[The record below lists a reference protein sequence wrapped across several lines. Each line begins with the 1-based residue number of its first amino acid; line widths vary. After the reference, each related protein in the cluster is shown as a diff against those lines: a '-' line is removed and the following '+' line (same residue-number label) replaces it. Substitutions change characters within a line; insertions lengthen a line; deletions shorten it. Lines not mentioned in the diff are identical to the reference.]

1 MHLVRTRPF
10 RLAHDVDTLF
20 AALRPGGYRFGLREG
35 QVAPQAWLPRV
46 DIIESD
52 GSLTLRYEL
61 AGFRSED
68 LEVTL
73 DDNLLTVKG
82 TRSPALPEGAT
93 YRLQESAEG
102 SFSRSI
108 RVGEEIDSGS
118 VEATFND
125 GLLEVVL
132 RKRPDVAPR
141 TIPIEAARD
150 RGPAEGQAAGRPVD
164 SA

>member
-20 AALRPGGYRFGLREG
+20 AALPRPSGYRFGFREG
-35 QVAPQAWLPRV
+35 RLAPHAWLPRV

-52 GSLTLRYEL
+52 SSVTLRYEL

-73 DDNLLTVKG
+73 DDNLLTVRG
-82 TRSPALPEGAT
+82 TRSPVLPEGST
-93 YRLQESAEG
+93 YSLQELAEG

-108 RVGEEIDSGS
+108 RVGEEVDSER
-118 VEATFND
+118 VEATFSD
-125 GLLEVVL
+125 GILEVVL

-141 TIPIEAARD
+141 SIPIE
-150 RGPAEGQAAGRPVD
+150 PAKD
-164 SA
+164 

>member
-10 RLAHDVDTLF
+10 RLAHDVEALF
-20 AALRPGGYRFGLREG
+20 GALPRPSGYRFGFREG
-35 QVAPQAWLPRV
+35 RIAQPARLPGV

-52 GSLTLRYEL
+52 DSLTIRYGL

-73 DDNLLTVKG
+73 DDNLLTVRG
-82 TRSPALPEGAT
+82 TRSPVLPEGAA
-93 YRLQESAEG
+93 YRLQELVEG

-108 RVGEEIDSGS
+108 RVGEDLDSNE
-118 VEATFND
+118 VEATFSD
-125 GLLEVVL
+125 GILEVVL

-141 TIPIEAARD
+141 AIPIE
-150 RGPAEGQAAGRPVD
+150 PAGD
-164 SA
+164 

>member
-20 AALRPGGYRFGLREG
+20 AALPRPGGYRFGLRE
-35 QVAPQAWLPRV
+35 ARLASQAWLPRV

-52 GSLTLRYEL
+52 SSLTLRYEL

-73 DDNLLTVKG
+73 DDNLLTVRG
-82 TRSPALPEGAT
+82 TRSPALPEGST

-108 RVGEEIDSGS
+108 RVGEEIDSEGI
-118 VEATFND
+118 EATFND
-125 GLLEVVL
+125 GVLQVVL

-150 RGPAEGQAAGRPVD
+150 
-164 SA
+164 